1 MENNVNKKLI
11 MTFKTTDDKT
21 VSLSIDDPR
30 EDITETEIKTAM
42 ELVVSKNIFAPG
54 GSDIAKAVSAKV
66 VVRDTTAYDLVL

>member
-30 EDITETEIKTAM
+30 DDINETEIKDAM
-42 ELVVSKNIFAPG
+42 DLVVSKTYLPQGVLIFLMP
-54 GSDIAKAVSAKV
+54 
-66 VVRDTTAYDLVL
+66 LVQK

>member
-30 EDITETEIKTAM
+30 DDINETEIKDAM
-42 ELVVSKNIFAPG
+42 DLVVSKNIYNRLTKYP
-54 GSDIAKAVSAKV
+54 K
-66 VVRDTTAYDLVL
+66 